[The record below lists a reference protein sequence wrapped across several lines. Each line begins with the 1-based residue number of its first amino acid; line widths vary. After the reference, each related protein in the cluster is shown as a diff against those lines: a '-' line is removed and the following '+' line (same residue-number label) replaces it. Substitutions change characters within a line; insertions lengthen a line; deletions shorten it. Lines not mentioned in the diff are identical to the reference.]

1 MNREDK
7 GGFLLGDQK
16 MFAKNT
22 PRYFIAWFL
31 IIGIIL
37 SITIAVVYNINAV
50 MVLFGRGNI
59 QTVSYDYM
67 RQIVYSSP
75 DTYTVASEQLQSP
88 NQEILQYELSEGA
101 VQFRITGDPTGK
113 ISEIR
118 GTIQVSE
125 LNFSPLDLYATM
137 NDAVKPLCHQKDILA
152 AEVAIFK
159 YVQKAQLTSY
169 TSHVMFSSVYDN
181 KLITIQKQKNSF
193 EINFDILM
201 Q

>member
-1 MNREDK
+1 MLER
-7 GGFLLGDQK
+7 QK

-22 PRYFIAWFL
+22 PRYCVAWLL
-31 IIGIIL
+31 IVGIIL

-59 QTVSYDYM
+59 QTASYDYM
-67 RQIVYSSP
+67 RQVVYDSP
-75 DTYTVASEQLQSP
+75 DIYTVSSEQLQTP
-88 NQEILQYELSEGA
+88 NQETIQYEISNGA

-113 ISEIR
+113 IFEIR
-118 GTIQVSE
+118 GTIQVSQ

-152 AEVAIFK
+152 AEVAILK

-169 TSHVMFSSVYDN
+169 TSHVAFSSVYDN
-181 KLITIQKQKNSF
+181 KLITIQKQENSF
-193 EINFDILM
+193 EINFDILL

>member
-75 DTYTVASEQLQSP
+75 NTYA
-88 NQEILQYELSEGA
+88 Y
-101 VQFRITGDPTGK
+101 
-113 ISEIR
+113 
-118 GTIQVSE
+118 
-125 LNFSPLDLYATM
+125 
-137 NDAVKPLCHQKDILA
+137 
-152 AEVAIFK
+152 
-159 YVQKAQLTSY
+159 
-169 TSHVMFSSVYDN
+169 
-181 KLITIQKQKNSF
+181 
-193 EINFDILM
+193 LM
-201 Q
+201 L